1 MQDRMME
8 GERIMGREDTLS
20 EMMQRSGVDDREF
33 AKYLRSLEVRIARIE
48 AQLER
53 DKWIVSTATVL
64 VARGDTNET
73 ESSLGYLW
81 WVAVVWGVASWGV
94 AVYYMVMP
102 PVAEKLH
109 VSRSYALFFAIFLGV
124 PAALIVVRLFV
135 GWRRTH
141 RS

>member
-1 MQDRMME
+1 M
-8 GERIMGREDTLS
+8 
-20 EMMQRSGVDDREF
+20 
-33 AKYLRSLEVRIARIE
+33 
-48 AQLER
+48 
-53 DKWIVSTATVL
+53 
-64 VARGDTNET
+64 ARGDTNET

-109 VSRSYALFFAIFLGV
+109 VSKSYALFFAIFLGV